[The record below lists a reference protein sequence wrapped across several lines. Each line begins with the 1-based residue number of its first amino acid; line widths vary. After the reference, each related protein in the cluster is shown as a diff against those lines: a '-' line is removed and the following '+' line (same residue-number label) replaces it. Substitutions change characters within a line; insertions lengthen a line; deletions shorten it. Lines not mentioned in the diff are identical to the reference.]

1 MITLHPTERTLA
13 RRIDDLVNELAYI
26 TCYPERFTH
35 TERLVRKV
43 AVIALIK
50 ELRIM
55 RLYWAC
61 PIEQFPF
68 PIGHLKS

>member
-1 MITLHPTERTLA
+1 MATHPTEQS
-13 RRIDDLVNELAYI
+13 IDRKIEDLTNELAYI
-26 TCYPERFTH
+26 TSYPERFTH
-35 TERLVRKV
+35 VERLVRKV
-43 AVIALIK
+43 AVISLIK

-68 PIGHLKS
+68 SLEKFI